1 MNLPFVRPR
10 YAWAVKLP
18 CMRFVLYGTSSF
30 SYWLSAPCRPS
41 SKSAV
46 GTNAL
51 KRCVPTARTVA
62 YLEKIFPQIPQPYH
76 ALVPDHRK
84 STVPQAVTHVS
95 IYPYREK
102 PFVRIADG
110 VYASC
115 PELCFVQLALV
126 LPLHEL
132 LKAGDALCGTF
143 FVDPSSRNGLGSRTP
158 LTSKRRIESFVRR
171 NAGLRGSAAAKSAL
185 RFVADNAASPPEA
198 FLWSVLSIPHRY
210 GGYALPGLE
219 MNRRVRPS
227 KKARKIAK
235 RETLVPDLCHSES
248 RLAIEY
254 DSNAEHLTSRQI
266 AKDSSKRLALEAD
279 GYKVISVTTRQLC
292 DRSEMRS
299 VAHEAGSRMSWRI
312 QIRAKSFGNA
322 QRKLYATGWS
332 LRAYHR
338 REWLKGEV
346 SEGGLKECVQNSESG
361 LEDCIWDGSAW
372 D

>member
-143 FVDPSSRNGLGSRTP
+143 FIDPSSRNGLGSRAP
-158 LTSKRRIESFVRR
+158 LTSKRRIESFIRR

-254 DSNAEHLTSRQI
+254 DSNAERLTSR
-266 AKDSSKRLALEAD
+266 
-279 GYKVISVTTRQLC
+279 
-292 DRSEMRS
+292 
-299 VAHEAGSRMSWRI
+299 
-312 QIRAKSFGNA
+312 
-322 QRKLYATGWS
+322 
-332 LRAYHR
+332 
-338 REWLKGEV
+338 
-346 SEGGLKECVQNSESG
+346 
-361 LEDCIWDGSAW
+361 
-372 D
+372 

>member
-62 YLEKIFPQIPQPYH
+62 YLEKISPQIPQPYH

-132 LKAGDALCGTF
+132 F
-143 FVDPSSRNGLGSRTP
+143 
-158 LTSKRRIESFVRR
+158 
-171 NAGLRGSAAAKSAL
+171 KSG
-185 RFVADNAASPPEA
+185 RCPMRD
-198 FLWSVLSIPHRY
+198 VLHR
-210 GGYALPGLE
+210 P
-219 MNRRVRPS
+219 
-227 KKARKIAK
+227 
-235 RETLVPDLCHSES
+235 
-248 RLAIEY
+248 
-254 DSNAEHLTSRQI
+254 
-266 AKDSSKRLALEAD
+266 
-279 GYKVISVTTRQLC
+279 VI
-292 DRSEMRS
+292 
-299 VAHEAGSRMSWRI
+299 
-312 QIRAKSFGNA
+312 A
-322 QRKLYATGWS
+322 QRTG
-332 LRAYHR
+332 
-338 REWLKGEV
+338 
-346 SEGGLKECVQNSESG
+346 Q
-361 LEDCIWDGSAW
+361 
-372 D
+372 

>member
-1 MNLPFVRPR
+1 MNLPFVRLR
-10 YAWAVKLP
+10 YARAVKLP

-132 LKAGDALCGTF
+132 LKAGDALCGMF
-143 FVDPSSRNGLGSRTP
+143 FIDPSSRNGLGGRAP
-158 LTSKRRIESFVRR
+158 LTSKRRIESFIRR

-185 RFVADNAASPPEA
+185 RFVVDNAASPPEA

-219 MNRRVRPS
+219 MNRRKTVTGINWPS
-227 KKARKIAK
+227 SLKI
-235 RETLVPDLCHSES
+235 
-248 RLAIEY
+248 
-254 DSNAEHLTSRQI
+254 
-266 AKDSSKRLALEAD
+266 
-279 GYKVISVTTRQLC
+279 
-292 DRSEMRS
+292 
-299 VAHEAGSRMSWRI
+299 
-312 QIRAKSFGNA
+312 
-322 QRKLYATGWS
+322 
-332 LRAYHR
+332 
-338 REWLKGEV
+338 
-346 SEGGLKECVQNSESG
+346 
-361 LEDCIWDGSAW
+361 
-372 D
+372 

>member
-115 PELCFVQLALV
+115 TELCFVQLALV

-132 LKAGDALCGTF
+132 LKAGDAL
-143 FVDPSSRNGLGSRTP
+143 SRIAVRYHMP
-158 LTSKRRIESFVRR
+158 LADLIRKNPQIKNISKIYPGQRI
-171 NAGLRGSAAAKSAL
+171 
-185 RFVADNAASPPEA
+185 
-198 FLWSVLSIPHRY
+198 
-210 GGYALPGLE
+210 
-219 MNRRVRPS
+219 
-227 KKARKIAK
+227 
-235 RETLVPDLCHSES
+235 
-248 RLAIEY
+248 RL
-254 DSNAEHLTSRQI
+254 N
-266 AKDSSKRLALEAD
+266 
-279 GYKVISVTTRQLC
+279 
-292 DRSEMRS
+292 
-299 VAHEAGSRMSWRI
+299 
-312 QIRAKSFGNA
+312 
-322 QRKLYATGWS
+322 
-332 LRAYHR
+332 
-338 REWLKGEV
+338 
-346 SEGGLKECVQNSESG
+346 
-361 LEDCIWDGSAW
+361 
-372 D
+372 

>member
-143 FVDPSSRNGLGSRTP
+143 FIDPSSRNGLGSRAP

-198 FLWSVLSIPHRY
+198 FL
-210 GGYALPGLE
+210 
-219 MNRRVRPS
+219 
-227 KKARKIAK
+227 
-235 RETLVPDLCHSES
+235 
-248 RLAIEY
+248 
-254 DSNAEHLTSRQI
+254 
-266 AKDSSKRLALEAD
+266 
-279 GYKVISVTTRQLC
+279 
-292 DRSEMRS
+292 
-299 VAHEAGSRMSWRI
+299 
-312 QIRAKSFGNA
+312 
-322 QRKLYATGWS
+322 
-332 LRAYHR
+332 
-338 REWLKGEV
+338 
-346 SEGGLKECVQNSESG
+346 
-361 LEDCIWDGSAW
+361 
-372 D
+372 